1 MTIKTD
7 SQGQIT
13 HSAPGITTTDIPT
26 TKKFL
31 QEFDTVFGKRC
42 VKHRQEEMP
51 CVVCEEDER
60 NGFIRHRK

>member
-31 QEFDTVFGKRC
+31 QEFDNVFGERCIKHPAERKPCKRC
-42 VKHRQEEMP
+42 KEL
-51 CVVCEEDER
+51 
-60 NGFIRHRK
+60 GYK